1 MKNVNQ
7 KHKVFGREFL
17 YPDPKKTIRIP
28 WNNQQE
34 HWWNETCADI
44 MQVFGLP
51 GHRYTSHPTPDY
63 MDFYFNSQKDA
74 DLCKILISEKV

>member
-1 MKNVNQ
+1 MKNADQ
-7 KHKVFGREFL
+7 RHKAFGREFL
-17 YPDPKKTIRIP
+17 YPDLKKTIRIP

-51 GHRYTSHPTPDY
+51 GDRYTSHPTPDY
-63 MDFYFNSQKDA
+63 MDFHFKSQKDA